1 MFICSDKPTNIVF
14 QSGNQNKYIAVVGEK
29 VTITCKAE
37 GIPAPNYII
46 LHNGTPLNT
55 IDVVNGVTTMKSAQ
69 RSDDGQYQCIANNF
83 LGNTNASFNLIVHGK
98 IFLNL
103 LLSQWFA
110 LFMKKKFGKIFNF
123 FPFGS
128 MQLFN

>member
-14 QSGNQNKYIAVVGEK
+14 QSGNQNKYIAVVGEN
-29 VTITCKAE
+29 VTITCKAK
-37 GIPAPNYII
+37 GFPAPNYII

-55 IDVVNGVTTMKSAQ
+55 ARVVNGVTTIKSVQ

-83 LGNTNASFNLIVHGK
+83 LGNTYASFNLIVHGK
-98 IFLNL
+98 IFFKPVNV
-103 LLSQWFA
+103 A
-110 LFMKKKFGKIFNF
+110 LFMKKKFRKYLIFF
-123 FPFGS
+123 FFGN

>member
-1 MFICSDKPTNIVF
+1 MFICLDKPTNIVF

-37 GIPAPNYII
+37 GFPAPNYII

-55 IDVVNGVTTMKSAQ
+55 TDVVNGVTTINSVQ

-83 LGNTNASFNLIVHGK
+83 LGITNASFNLIVHGK
-98 IFLNL
+98 MFLNPL
-103 LLSQWFA
+103 L
-110 LFMKKKFGKIFNF
+110 GKGL
-123 FPFGS
+123 PF
-128 MQLFN
+128 L

>member
-1 MFICSDKPTNIVF
+1 MFICLDKPINILF
-14 QSGNQNKYIAVVGEK
+14 QSGNENKYIAVVGEK

-55 IDVVNGVTTMKSAQ
+55 ARVVNGVTTIKSVQ
-69 RSDDGQYQCIANNF
+69 RSDDGQYQCIANNS
-83 LGNTNASFNLIVHGK
+83 LGNTYASFNLIVHGK

-103 LLSQWFA
+103 L
-110 LFMKKKFGKIFNF
+110 MVC
-123 FPFGS
+123 PFYEKEIWK
-128 MQLFN
+128 NI